1 MFMFPEVCNEH
12 LNPFASCCGSNDA
25 FTLDKRENQ
34 TEQDFFE

>member
-1 MFMFPEVCNEH
+1 MFMFPEICCER

-25 FTLDKRENQ
+25 FTLDERENQ